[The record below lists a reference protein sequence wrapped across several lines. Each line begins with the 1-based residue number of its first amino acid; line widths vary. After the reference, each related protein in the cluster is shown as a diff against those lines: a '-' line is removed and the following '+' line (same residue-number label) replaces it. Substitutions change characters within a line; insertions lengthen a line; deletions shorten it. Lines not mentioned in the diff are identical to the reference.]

1 MKSEATCNKS
11 TVQTIQV
18 PDLAALDALEVLG
31 SLAKPVRGKL
41 VLRLAGL
48 DPQEQRDWQRRLHR
62 KVFACGCGMGAGF
75 GLGGIITFIAWR
87 LAVSSGL
94 SSLTWGDIPLALLVL
109 VAGVGI
115 GKLIGLATARI
126 TLHRSKL
133 YLREIVLSR
142 INVKEV

>member
-1 MKSEATCNKS
+1 MKSEITRNNS
-11 TVQTIQV
+11 NVHTIHV
-18 PDLAALDALEVLG
+18 SYLAELDALEVLG
-31 SLAKPVRGKL
+31 SLVKPVRGKL
-41 VLRLAGL
+41 VLSLAGL

-75 GLGGIITFIAWR
+75 GLGGIIAFIAWR
-87 LAVSSGL
+87 LAVSSGVA
-94 SSLTWGDIPLALLVL
+94 SLTWGEIPIALLVF
-109 VAGVGI
+109 VASVGI
-115 GKLIGLATARI
+115 GKLLGLATARI